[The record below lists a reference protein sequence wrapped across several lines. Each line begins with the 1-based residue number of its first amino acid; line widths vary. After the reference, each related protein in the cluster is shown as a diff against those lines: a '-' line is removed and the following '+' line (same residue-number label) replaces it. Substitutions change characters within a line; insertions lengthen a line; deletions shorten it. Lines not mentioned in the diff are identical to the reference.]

1 MKTNIKFEIIKTA
14 IVLVVFA
21 YFSGKV
27 IGKALYQLTN

>member
-27 IGKALYQLTN
+27 IGKAIYQFVN

>member
-21 YFSGKV
+21 YFSGKI
-27 IGKALYQLTN
+27 IGKALYHLTN

>member
-14 IVLVVFA
+14 IVLIVFA

-27 IGKALYQLTN
+27 IGKAIYQLAN